1 MDGMV
6 HVLSRH
12 SVPQTLERLE
22 SAVKSR
28 GLTIFARIDQG
39 AEAEKAGLEIHPAHL
54 LMFGNPKAGIPLI
67 AAAPT
72 IALDLPL
79 KALVWEDGK
88 GRVRISYNSP
98 EYLKIRHM
106 VPGDLIDNIAGID
119 ALIESA
125 AA

>member
-28 GLTIFARIDQG
+28 GLTIFGRIDQG
-39 AEAEKAGLEIHPAHL
+39 AEAEKAGLEIRPAHL
-54 LMFGNPKAGIPLI
+54 LMFGDPKAGIPLI

-106 VPGDLIDNIAGID
+106 VLGDLIENIAGIG
-119 ALIESA
+119 ALIESVA
-125 AA
+125 A